1 MIFCLKLTLLV
12 TSVLDILL
20 VNQENTPPFSLESEE
35 EDCWESSREEWAER
49 AAGERINGSEEAI
62 VE

>member
-20 VNQENTPPFSLESEE
+20 LNQENTPPFFSEAE
-35 EDCWESSREEWAER
+35 EGDCWESSREEWAER
-49 AAGERINGSEEAI
+49 AAGERIKGSEDAI

>member
-12 TSVLDILL
+12 TSVLEILL

-35 EDCWESSREEWAER
+35 EDCWESSREEWA
-49 AAGERINGSEEAI
+49 AGERINGSEEAI